1 MFNRFLKSIIINISL
16 IIEQPFLSSLCEVV
30 FNIPEQ
36 RHNFYRAAQKC
47 AIPCDSISAYRCE
60 FQWLGFVHKKIQ
72 IYFLTDI

>member
-47 AIPCDSISAYRCE
+47 AIPCDSIIAVSFSGLDLYT
-60 FQWLGFVHKKIQ
+60 KKSKYI
-72 IYFLTDI
+72 F